1 MKAYHMTFRHRG
13 AARRARSGHSV
24 FSMVALFACG
34 AALAGA
40 GFAAKGVATRQ
51 PGTRPLL
58 SQTEPTAKPLPAP
71 RPAYS
76 GLFDPA
82 SPSGLAATSVD
93 NSTLLRAA
101 ILEPP
106 LSRAANSE
114 PSQLRAANLEPPA
127 VSVAPATVA
136 ALPKPTPVT
145 EDAADAP
152 PAAPARLAGAA
163 PEDAAIPAP
172 PRRPDDLTPA
182 FTPRQAQPRPR
193 LASRARA
200 RGAPMSVA
208 RAEPSFFERLFGS
221 ARAPE
226 GPAMAY
232 AAPGLSPND
241 ASLIAPRLA
250 PAPTP
255 DPTPAPRA
263 GGGRAIYDITAQVV
277 HMPDGTRLEAHS
289 GLGAMRD
296 NPNYAHLR
304 MRGVTPPHVYNLR
317 MREAPFHGVRAIRLL
332 PVGGSGAIFGRA
344 GLLAHT
350 YMLGPGGDSNGCV
363 SFRDY
368 NAFLQAFLRG
378 EVSQLVVVNSIRDA
392 TPRFAAR

>member
-1 MKAYHMTFRHRG
+1 MKAYHMTFRHRVAARPVRPGPSSARNIIVLFAFG
-13 AARRARSGHSV
+13 AAI
-24 FSMVALFACG
+24 
-34 AALAGA
+34 AGA
-40 GFAAKGVATRQ
+40 GFAARGIGAQQ
-51 PGTRPLL
+51 PAARALQAGAETTPL
-58 SQTEPTAKPLPAP
+58 QAAPQAAP
-71 RPAYS
+71 RPAYT

-82 SPSGLAATSVD
+82 YSLGLAAPSFD
-93 NSTLLRAA
+93 NAAMLRAA
-101 ILEPP
+101 AWEAPAI
-106 LSRAANSE
+106 A
-114 PSQLRAANLEPPA
+114 PPA
-127 VSVAPATVA
+127 PETVVAAPA
-136 ALPKPTPVT
+136 KPTPV
-145 EDAADAP
+145 ADAVEAAP
-152 PAAPARLAGAA
+152 PPARLAEAPAA

-200 RGAPMSVA
+200 RGAPMTVA

-232 AAPGLSPND
+232 AAPGLAPND

-263 GGGRAIYDITAQVV
+263 GGGRAVYDITAQVV
-277 HMPDGTRLEAHS
+277 HMPDGARLEAHS

-304 MRGVTPPHVYNLR
+304 MRGVTPPHIYNLR

>member
-1 MKAYHMTFRHRG
+1 MTFRHRVV
-13 AARRARSGHSV
+13 ARPVRSGPS
-24 FSMVALFACG
+24 SARNIIALFAFG
-34 AALAGA
+34 AAIAGA
-40 GFAAKGVATRQ
+40 GFAAKGIGAQQ
-51 PGTRPLL
+51 PAARALQARAETTPLDAAP
-58 SQTEPTAKPLPAP
+58 QAAP
-71 RPAYS
+71 RPAYT

-82 SPSGLAATSVD
+82 YSLGLAAPSFD
-93 NSTLLRAA
+93 NAAMLRAA
-101 ILEPP
+101 AWE
-106 LSRAANSE
+106 
-114 PSQLRAANLEPPA
+114 
-127 VSVAPATVA
+127 APAIAPAAPETVA
-136 ALPKPTPVT
+136 TLTKPTPVA
-145 EDAADAP
+145 EAID
-152 PAAPARLAGAA
+152 AAPAPPERLAEAA
-163 PEDAAIPAP
+163 SEETVPEP
-172 PRRPDDLTPA
+172 PRRPGDLAPA
-182 FTPRQAQPRPR
+182 FTPRPEQPRQR
-193 LASRARA
+193 FASRARV
-200 RGAPMSVA
+200 RNAPMTQA

-232 AAPGLSPND
+232 AAPGALPND
-241 ASLIAPRLA
+241 AGAIAPRAA
-250 PAPTP
+250 PSDTA
-255 DPTPAPRA
+255 APRA
-263 GGGRAIYDITAQVV
+263 GGGRAIYDITAQLV

-317 MREAPFHGVRAIRLL
+317 MREALFHGVRAIRLH